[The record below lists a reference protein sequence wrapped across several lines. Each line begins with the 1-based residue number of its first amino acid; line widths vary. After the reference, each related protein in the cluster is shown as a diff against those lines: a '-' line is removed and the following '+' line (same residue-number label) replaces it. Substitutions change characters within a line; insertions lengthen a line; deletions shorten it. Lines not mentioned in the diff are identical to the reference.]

1 MALTDVKVRTAK
13 ASEKAHKL
21 TDAGGLT
28 LLVYPN
34 GSKY

>member
-1 MALTDVKVRTAK
+1 MAPADVKVRAAK

>member
-1 MALTDVKVRTAK
+1 MALADVKVRAAK
-13 ASEKAHKL
+13 ASEKAHKP
-21 TDAGGLT
+21 TDAGRLI